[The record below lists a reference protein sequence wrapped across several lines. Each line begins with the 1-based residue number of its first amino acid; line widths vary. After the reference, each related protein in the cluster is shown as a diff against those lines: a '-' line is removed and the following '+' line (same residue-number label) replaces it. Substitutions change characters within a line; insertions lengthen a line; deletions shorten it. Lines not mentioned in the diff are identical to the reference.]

1 MSEYKDGRCVGQF
14 RATDREDVEIILTA
28 AGSQLWFEGKK

>member
-14 RATDREDVEIILTA
+14 RATDREDVELILTA
-28 AGSQLWFEGKK
+28 AGSQL